1 MKSETALQMTV
12 ERRRAASATLSTFG
26 AGMAG
31 LGIGILAAG
40 RLGSLAWPILLFGVA
55 VHLVG
60 MVGVRRAAS
69 AAGYEPAAWERV
81 AYWLCWAAILGLG
94 LIVLWRVLQ

>member
-1 MKSETALQMTV
+1 MRSETSHDVTM

-26 AGMAG
+26 AGVAG

-40 RLGSLAWPILLFGVA
+40 HLGSLAWPILVCGVA

-69 AAGYEPAAWERV
+69 ATGYEPAIWEKI
-81 AYWLCWAAILGLG
+81 AYWLCWTAILGLG
-94 LIVLWRVLQ
+94 LIVLWRVLL